1 MEKDFQMKNE
11 LQNLRR
17 EISDMNAQKQQQ
29 QQQPNYNP
37 F

>member
-29 QQQPNYNP
+29 QANNNP